1 MNALQIHTR
10 KDLPSDPEK
19 LREYSWNLTLAYQQL
34 VEKYRKLLGNQFG
47 KSSEKLRVQ
56 ADLDALQ
63 MEMDE
68 LLSQIAALQDS
79 ESEEKEDIIEITAH
93 NRRRKKYGRNSI
105 PAELIEDVVVDFSE
119 EEKKCSE
126 CGSELHQ
133 FATKAHIV
141 VERIPAKYEVK
152 RYIMPVYGCPCCKSG
167 VTYKEMPLVSP
178 IPKGVAGI
186 SLLLFVLVNKYQY
199 HLPLYRIQRQ
209 IYHESRI
216 WFTRSTLCS
225 WIKQCCGLLERIYK
239 GLLEQYLTSKVKHAD
254 ETPVMVK
261 AGGKLR
267 DCWMWTGLG
276 GDGRTAVFVYNRH
289 RSGAAA
295 LSFLEGSSPGDY
307 LMIDDCPSY
316 NKPVKAL
323 KLIVLR
329 CMAHIRRK
337 FVEAHDNGSSHKD
350 YLKKILIRISQLYRI
365 ERFADKKGFTEEQR
379 TELRQKLSSVVLA
392 KIKDHLLNPGFVVL
406 PQSSVGK
413 AINYFLNNWD
423 EAVRFLENGALP
435 IDNTPNEQ
443 IIRHLPLVA
452 ITGCRLD
459 LKTVQGGWQYS
470 IR

>member
-186 SLLLFVLVNKYQY
+186 SLLLFF
-199 HLPLYRIQRQ
+199 
-209 IYHESRI
+209 
-216 WFTRSTLCS
+216 W
-225 WIKQCCGLLERIYK
+225 
-239 GLLEQYLTSKVKHAD
+239 
-254 ETPVMVK
+254 
-261 AGGKLR
+261 
-267 DCWMWTGLG
+267 
-276 GDGRTAVFVYNRH
+276 
-289 RSGAAA
+289 
-295 LSFLEGSSPGDY
+295 
-307 LMIDDCPSY
+307 
-316 NKPVKAL
+316 
-323 KLIVLR
+323 
-329 CMAHIRRK
+329 
-337 FVEAHDNGSSHKD
+337 
-350 YLKKILIRISQLYRI
+350 
-365 ERFADKKGFTEEQR
+365 
-379 TELRQKLSSVVLA
+379 
-392 KIKDHLLNPGFVVL
+392 
-406 PQSSVGK
+406 
-413 AINYFLNNWD
+413 
-423 EAVRFLENGALP
+423 
-435 IDNTPNEQ
+435 
-443 IIRHLPLVA
+443 
-452 ITGCRLD
+452 
-459 LKTVQGGWQYS
+459 
-470 IR
+470 